1 MSAPGISDLVTGIRR
16 SDEWD
21 RVTAKISMGW
31 QHIGF
36 RLYRDNVVF
45 LSPTSLD
52 LEEQR
57 GHLRRQLAELSA
69 AWSATRK

>member
-36 RLYRDNVVF
+36 RPYRDNVVL